1 MANTATAKNRMHNYL
16 RRLTDDR
23 IIDSIR
29 QIGTPKTVELM
40 RSRVALCEEYE
51 RRHGEDAMDAVHDM
65 LHKEMGI

>member
-1 MANTATAKNRMHNYL
+1 MASTATAKTRMSNFL
-16 RRLTDDR
+16 RRLTDER

-29 QIGTPKTVELM
+29 QIGTPATVDLM
-40 RSRVALCEEYE
+40 RARVALCEEYE